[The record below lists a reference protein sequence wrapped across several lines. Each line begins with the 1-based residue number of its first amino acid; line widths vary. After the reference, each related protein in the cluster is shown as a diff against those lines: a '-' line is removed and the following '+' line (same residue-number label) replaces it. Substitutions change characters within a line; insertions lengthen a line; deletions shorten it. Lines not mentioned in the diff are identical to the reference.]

1 MRKML
6 PWVLGVAVAIPVAA
20 PAVLP
25 AAALA
30 QAGCPGASPTPAPSA
45 EPLLMPEDNRLQLF
59 EAVWGAVDAAYLD
72 ATFNGKDW
80 DAIGDQYAPLFLQV
94 EDAWEIYD
102 LTAEMVE
109 QLDDPG
115 VRFISPLIIENL
127 PPQEQDY
134 VGIGALVDTSVTEE
148 TGEGPHILYLFEGS
162 GAIDAGIK
170 PRDQIVSVDGD
181 PCVSIRKIRGPE
193 GTTVTLGVRSPGEEP
208 RDVVVERR
216 RIDPTVHPSSEL
228 LGADGSIGLLR
239 LNSMEGQQ
247 TLDGVAEILTDFR
260 TRALDGLIID
270 ARSVSL
276 GGLGVTAGILS
287 HLLDGDAGT
296 FYSRLETTPLELPD
310 SELLRSFK
318 DLPIVVLLDEDS
330 AGEPER
336 LAAILQSTGRA
347 QVVGQPTEGE
357 TRVIQDIPY
366 PDGSVLS
373 LVTIGLELP
382 DGTKLERQGI
392 TPDVPITDDWLAVPA
407 AQDPYLLAALDLLG
421 GGVEPD
427 PSPTVVP
434 TMSPS
439 PTPAPTPSPSPTS
452 TPSPSPMPSPSAS
465 PVPAPSATAS
475 SEPTPKPTK
484 KPRKTPRP

>member
-1 MRKML
+1 MRKLL

-25 AAALA
+25 VTAMA
-30 QAGCPGASPTPAPSA
+30 QAGCPVTSPTPAPSA

-59 EAVWGAVDAAYLD
+59 EQVWGAIDAAYLD
-72 ATFNGKDW
+72 PTFNGQDW
-80 DAIGDQYAPLFLQV
+80 NAIGDEYAPLYLQV

-109 QLDDPG
+109 RLDDPG
-115 VRFISPLIIENL
+115 VRFISPLVIENL

-148 TGEGPHILYLFEGS
+148 TGEGPRILYLFEGS

-193 GTTVTLGVRSPGEEP
+193 GTTVTLGVKSPGEEP

-216 RIDPTVHPSSEL
+216 RIDPTVYPGSEL
-228 LGADGSIGLLR
+228 LGADGSIGLLK

-247 TLDGVAEILTDFR
+247 TLDGVEEILTDFR
-260 TRALDGLIID
+260 TRSLRGLVID

-287 HLLDGDAGT
+287 HLLEGDAGT
-296 FYSRLETTPLELPD
+296 FYSRLETTPLELPE

-318 DLPIVVLLDEDS
+318 DLPIVVLLDADS

-347 QVVGQPTEGE
+347 TVVGQPTEGE
-357 TRVIQDIPY
+357 TRVIRDIPY

-392 TPDVPITDDWLAVPA
+392 TPDVPITEDWLDIPA
-407 AQDPYLLAALDLLG
+407 SQDPYVAAALGLLG
-421 GGVEPD
+421 AGTE
-427 PSPTVVP
+427 PSPAASLAPVASAAAT
-434 TMSPS
+434 TEPS
-439 PTPAPTPSPSPTS
+439 
-452 TPSPSPMPSPSAS
+452 
-465 PVPAPSATAS
+465 
-475 SEPTPKPTK
+475 PKPTK
-484 KPRKTPRP
+484 KPRKKTPRP

>member
-1 MRKML
+1 ML
-6 PWVLGVAVAIPVAA
+6 PWVLGVAVVVPVAA
-20 PAVLP
+20 PVSFP

-59 EAVWGAVDAAYLD
+59 EQVWGAIDAAYLD
-72 ATFNGKDW
+72 PTFNGKDW
-80 DAIGDQYAPLFLQV
+80 EAIGDQYAPLFLQV

-228 LGADGSIGLLR
+228 LGTDGSIGLLR

-247 TLDGVAEILTDFR
+247 TLDGVVEILTDFR
-260 TRALDGLIID
+260 TRSLEGLVID

-287 HLLDGDAGT
+287 HLLEGDAGT
-296 FYSRLETTPLELPD
+296 FYSRLETTPLALPD
-310 SELLRSFK
+310 SDLPRSFK

-347 QVVGQPTEGE
+347 QVVGQPTDGE

-392 TPDVPITDDWLAVPA
+392 TPDVRITEDWLAFPA
-407 AQDPYLLAALDLLG
+407 AQDPYLMAALELLG
-421 GGVEPD
+421 AG
-427 PSPTVVP
+427 
-434 TMSPS
+434 
-439 PTPAPTPSPSPTS
+439 ATPSPSPS
-452 TPSPSPMPSPSAS
+452 SAPSPSPVPSPSPSPSVS
-465 PVPAPSATAS
+465 PVPATSATAS
-475 SEPTPKPTK
+475 PEPTSRPTK
-484 KPRKTPRP
+484 KPRKRTPRP

>member
-6 PWVLGVAVAIPVAA
+6 PWVLGVAVVVPVAA
-20 PAVLP
+20 PVALP

-30 QAGCPGASPTPAPSA
+30 QAGCPDASPTPAPSA

-59 EAVWGAVDAAYLD
+59 EQVWGAIDAAYLD

-80 DAIGDQYAPLFLQV
+80 DAIGDRYAPLFLQV

-109 QLDDPG
+109 QLDDPD

-127 PPQEQDY
+127 PAQEQDY

-193 GTTVTLGVRSPGEEP
+193 GTTVTLGVRSPGEQP

-228 LGADGSIGLLR
+228 LGPDGSIGLLR

-260 TRALDGLIID
+260 TRALDGLVID

-287 HLLDGDAGT
+287 HLLEGDAGT

-347 QVVGQPTEGE
+347 QVVGQPTDGE

-392 TPDVPITDDWLAVPA
+392 TPDVRITQDWLAFPA

-421 GGVEPD
+421 VAAG
-427 PSPTVVP
+427 PSPNPTAVP
-434 TMSPS
+434 AMSSSPS
-439 PTPAPTPSPSPTS
+439 LPPTLTLTPSPSP
-452 TPSPSPMPSPSAS
+452 SPSPV
-465 PVPAPSATAS
+465 PVTSATAS
-475 SEPTPKPTK
+475 PEPTPRPTK
-484 KPRKTPRP
+484 KPRTKTPRP